1 MRIAIVGAM
10 DSEIEYLKNLME
22 KSENGLSSSV
32 INSYVFYF
40 GKINDKEIILV
51 KSGIGRVNASI
62 LMSTLLI
69 HFRGIDLII
78 NTGIAGGYGNLRVGD
93 IVVGAQTVYGDV
105 DIRPASDYEGQYVY
119 GQMSGCP
126 ATFKADTKTIE
137 KIALN
142 LLKCRLGTICTC
154 DKFTTDLD
162 ETNKLV
168 NENFKDLNVLAFDME
183 SCAYAQ
189 CAHFYKV
196 NFIAIRAISDFIG
209 GSEQSEE
216 YTNNFVFASDQSSK
230 FTLKLLEII

>member
-10 DSEIEYLKNLME
+10 DSEIEYLKNIMQN
-22 KSENGLSSSV
+22 SENGVSSSI

-40 GKINDKEIILV
+40 GKINENEIILV

-78 NTGIAGGYGNLRVGD
+78 NTGIAGGFGKLKVGD

-105 DIRPASDYEGQYVY
+105 DIRAAADYEGQYVY

-126 ATFKADTKTIE
+126 ATFKSDTKMLELIT
-137 KIALN
+137 LN
-142 LLKCRLGTICTC
+142 ELKCKLGTICTC
-154 DKFTTDLD
+154 DKFTTDYE
-162 ETNKLV
+162 ETKNLI
-168 NENFKDLNVLAFDME
+168 ETNFKDLNILAFDME

-189 CAHFYKV
+189 CANFFNVK
-196 NFIAIRAISDFIG
+196 FIAIRAISDVIG

-216 YTNNFVFASDQSSK
+216 YANNFVYASDQSSK